1 MKFSKVIYFFLVGS
15 IIASIALIIVLYQ
28 PKTTYQEDV
37 VVPLV
42 KEEDDASPIETKLS
56 KKIISNFRDLFY
68 Y

>member
-1 MKFSKVIYFFLVGS
+1 MKFSKVIYFLLAGG
-15 IIASIALIIVLYQ
+15 IIASIALIIALYQ

-56 KKIISNFRDLFY
+56 KNKTVKSLN
-68 Y
+68 